1 VIIKKRCLCEKT
13 YIRFYCYFF
22 SFILLVGCG
31 VKNNYDQETVTEVRE
46 TARSYIENNFK
57 DVETIELQEPRKS
70 QMGSL
75 KIDGTVNGSADFTVS
90 FNSDFTVA
98 SISLGEGFPDRFEEC
113 KEKSCDY

>member
-1 VIIKKRCLCEKT
+1 M
-13 YIRFYCYFF
+13 
-22 SFILLVGCG
+22 
-31 VKNNYDQETVTEVRE
+31 KNNYDQETVTEVRE